1 VQKSVNMLFIGSLA
15 TIVPVFVD
23 LRFVCVFICQYKSL
37 FYKAVGL
44 PQKKKVQKGV
54 VIGNLGLQVG

>member
-1 VQKSVNMLFIGSLA
+1 
-15 TIVPVFVD
+15 
-23 LRFVCVFICQYKSL
+23 VCVFICQYKSL

-44 PQKKKVQKGV
+44 PQKKMVQKGV